1 MGKKLVI
8 LSGPS
13 CVGKGTLRSALRRLH
28 PEIRYAEPV
37 LCHSRRPRLKRT
49 TNTYEIH
56 GVDYYFLPRGIFQ
69 LLDPRRFLTIK
80 IRSEYQA
87 LDLAQIEYLFE
98 EFDMVVTEAYPSLA
112 RLLTDWAKGRRGEP
126 VFAVTSVFLSPL
138 SQGEVESAS
147 RAQGISAEEV
157 VYQVMMKKIA
167 RRREDA
173 LERMEER
180 ARSAFWEIQQ
190 SVHYDHCIVSHAGE
204 DDLMAWKDPLSSEAQ
219 RALDEFVQIIL
230 K

>member
-28 PEIRYAEPV
+28 PEVHYAEPV

-56 GVDYYFLPRGIFQ
+56 GVDYYFLPRGLFQ
-69 LLDPRRFLTIK
+69 LLDPQRFLTIK

-98 EFDMVVTEAYPSLA
+98 SFNLVITEAYPTLA
-112 RLLTDWAKGRRGEP
+112 KLLLDWSNARRIEP
-126 VFAVTSVFLSPL
+126 AFAVTSVFITPL
-138 SQGEVESAS
+138 SQEEIESAS
-147 RAQGISAEEV
+147 RAHGTSAEEV
-157 VYQVMMKKIA
+157 VYQVMMKKLA
-167 RRREDA
+167 RRREDP

-219 RALDEFVQIIL
+219 RVLDEFVQIVL